1 MAYSRIRPTIRE
13 ENERALLEAAEIVF
27 AEQGFAGATTA
38 AIARRA
44 GVPKANLHYYFATKE
59 GLYRAVVE
67 RVLTAWLA
75 AASSFD
81 TSEDPV
87 QALSAYVAAK
97 MDLAREMPLASRI
110 WSAEIMRGA
119 PIVQDFLDTTLREWV
134 ALREKA
140 VKRWI
145 TAGKLKPIEPKVL
158 FYMIWATTQQYANA
172 SHEMA
177 TLNGGRP
184 LDDAAFERA
193 KRQVI
198 ETILG
203 GVAAQPAPAE
213 GEERA
218 GCTFAVGAGISNACA
233 TKRKKPGYV
242 SVGGE
247 VA

>member
-1 MAYSRIRPTIRE
+1 MARRKPRPVVRE
-13 ENERALLEAAEIVF
+13 ENERALLDAAERLF

-38 AIARRA
+38 AIAARA

-59 GLYRAVVE
+59 GLYRAVIE
-67 RVLTAWLA
+67 RVLTAWLE

-81 TSEDPV
+81 TSDDPAP
-87 QALSAYVAAK
+87 ALSAYIGAK
-97 MDLAREMPLASRI
+97 MDLSRTMPLASRI

-119 PIVQDFLDTTLREWV
+119 PIIQDFLDTTLTEWV
-134 ALREKA
+134 LSREKA

-145 TAGKLKPIEPKVL
+145 AAGKLKPIDAKVL

-177 TLNGGRP
+177 TLNGGKP

-198 ETILG
+198 DTILR
-203 GVAAQPAPAE
+203 GV
-213 GEERA
+213 
-218 GCTFAVGAGISNACA
+218 
-233 TKRKKPGYV
+233 
-242 SVGGE
+242 

>member
-1 MAYSRIRPTIRE
+1 MDHLFRSRDRGASTSQTASERRPAARKPRPTVRA
-13 ENERALLEAAEIVF
+13 ENERTLLEAAEQIF

-59 GLYRAVVE
+59 ALYRAVVE

-75 AASSFD
+75 AAASFD
-81 TSEDPV
+81 TSEDPRE
-87 QALSAYVAAK
+87 ALSAYIGAK
-97 MDLAREMPLASRI
+97 MDLARAMPLSSCI

-119 PIVQDFLDTTLREWV
+119 PIVQDFLDTTLTGWV
-134 ALREKA
+134 ASREKA

-145 TAGKLKPIEPKVL
+145 AAGTLKPIEPKVL

-172 SHEMA
+172 AHEIA

-184 LDDAAFERA
+184 LDDDAFERA

-198 ETILG
+198 DTIVS
-203 GVAAQPAPAE
+203 GVAA
-213 GEERA
+213 
-218 GCTFAVGAGISNACA
+218 
-233 TKRKKPGYV
+233 
-242 SVGGE
+242 
-247 VA
+247 

>member
-1 MAYSRIRPTIRE
+1 MAERKQRPTVRE
-13 ENERALLEAAEIVF
+13 ENERALLEAAEAIF

-59 GLYRAVVE
+59 ALYRAVVE
-67 RVLTAWLA
+67 RVLNAWLA

-81 TSEDPV
+81 TSEDPRE
-87 QALSAYVAAK
+87 ALTAYIGAK

-119 PIVQDFLDTTLREWV
+119 PIIQDFLDTTLTDWV
-134 ALREKA
+134 ASREKA
-140 VKRWI
+140 VRRWI
-145 TAGKLKPIEPKVL
+145 MAGKLRPIEPKVL

-172 SHEMA
+172 AHEMT
-177 TLNGGRP
+177 TLNGGAP
-184 LDDAAFERA
+184 LDDAAFEKA

-203 GVAAQPAPAE
+203 GVAAA
-213 GEERA
+213 
-218 GCTFAVGAGISNACA
+218 
-233 TKRKKPGYV
+233 
-242 SVGGE
+242 
-247 VA
+247 